1 MDNMSN
7 SVLVKTL
14 EDLSL
19 DSGYIAGEA
28 SLSTCGR
35 SGQSQPPSSAPRRCS
50 NGSSDSVSSTLPE
63 DSVDALSKCPCL
75 PELEEYPWT
84 ERELRDVVQKVSRG
98 DCFAPEAVHRL
109 SVLLWRAVFRV
120 SREAQRQSGLHR
132 RCSRLEVQSAVR
144 LVLSW
149 GLAERS
155 VSSAV
160 RAVSLHCMNSRG
172 TALRGPLLPVDG
184 GNTRVGARP
193 RVLRNLPS
201 GVRGKFGG
209 TGGQTGAAPGLLTS
223 DGVSCGPVTPELLQ
237 GAVELWGLLQLYEHL
252 ICGKNTSGSCYG
264 NNKQATTIL
273 VHYNYYSFTIF
284 ES

>member
-1 MDNMSN
+1 MAGDNMSN

-50 NGSSDSVSSTLPE
+50 WWQQAGSLYSRNGSSDS
-63 DSVDALSKCPCL
+63 CPCL
-75 PELEEYPWT
+75 PELDEYPWT

-109 SVLLWRAVFRV
+109 SVLLRRAVFRV

-160 RAVSLHCMNSRG
+160 RAVSLHCMNSG
-172 TALRGPLLPVDG
+172 DTALRGPLLPVDG
-184 GNTRVGARP
+184 GNTRVGARS

-201 GVRGKFGG
+201 GVRGN
-209 TGGQTGAAPGLLTS
+209 
-223 DGVSCGPVTPELLQ
+223 CGPVTPELLQ
-237 GAVELWGLLQLYEHL
+237 EAVGLWGLLQLYEHL
-252 ICGKNTSGSCYG
+252 ICGKNTNGEFSKP
-264 NNKQATTIL
+264 NKMIL
-273 VHYNYYSFTIF
+273 NICFYFIDSPKHQVR
-284 ES
+284 